1 MSGSTSFLKEDTLV
15 MRNKSWLFIVLGAL
29 LALAIAPAAFAQAG
43 TAKVRVVHASP
54 DAPAVDVIVNG
65 NKALTNVPFFAAS
78 DYLDLPAGS
87 YDIQVVPA
95 GATSPVVIDAK
106 GVRVEAGKAY
116 TIAATGKLADIKA
129 TILADNLS
137 APAAGKAHVRVIHF
151 SPDAPAVDIKVAGG
165 PTLIPNLAFP
175 QASSYLPVDA
185 GSYDL
190 QVTPAGA
197 DAVVLDLKGTRLEAG
212 KIYDVFAVG
221 ELANIKVE
229 VAVTT
234 PAAPAAL
241 PRTGGE
247 SNVALIALVAAV
259 ALIGAGLVMRRR
271 LA

>member
-1 MSGSTSFLKEDTLV
+1 
-15 MRNKSWLFIVLGAL
+15 MRSKSWILFLLGAL
-29 LALAIAPAAFAQAG
+29 LALTIAPAAFAQSG

-78 DYLDLPAGS
+78 AYLDLPAGS
-87 YDIQVVPA
+87 YDIQVVPT

-106 GVRVEAGKAY
+106 GVRIEAGKAY
-116 TIAATGKLADIKA
+116 TIAATGKLAEIKP
-129 TILADNLS
+129 TILNDDLT

-151 SPDAPAVDIKVAGG
+151 SPDAPAVDVKVAGG
-165 PTLIPNLAFP
+165 PTLISNLAFP
-175 QASSYLPVDA
+175 KASNYLPVDA

-190 QVTPAGA
+190 QVTPAGGT
-197 DAVVLDLKGTRLEAG
+197 AVVLDLKGTRLEAG

-221 ELANIKVE
+221 ELAKIKVE

-247 SNVALIALVAAV
+247 SSIAMWALAAAA
-259 ALIGAGLVMRRR
+259 ALIGAGLMLRRR
-271 LA
+271 MA

>member
-1 MSGSTSFLKEDTLV
+1 
-15 MRNKSWLFIVLGAL
+15 MRSKSWILFLLGAL
-29 LALAIAPAAFAQAG
+29 LALTIAPAAFAQAG

-65 NKALTNVPFFAAS
+65 NKVLTNVPFFAAS
-78 DYLDLPAGS
+78 AYLDLPAGS

-106 GVRVEAGKAY
+106 GVRIEAGKAY
-116 TIAATGKLADIKA
+116 TIAATGKLAEIKP
-129 TILADNLS
+129 TILTDDLS

-165 PTLIPNLAFP
+165 PTLISNLPFS
-175 QASSYLPVDA
+175 QASNYLPVDA

-197 DAVVLDLKGTRLEAG
+197 TTVVLDLKGVRLEAG

-221 ELANIKVE
+221 ELAKIKVE
-229 VAVTT
+229 TAVTT
-234 PAAPAAL
+234 PPAAPAAL

-247 SNVALIALVAAV
+247 SSIALIALVAATT
-259 ALIGAGLVMRRR
+259 LIGAGLVLRRR

>member
-1 MSGSTSFLKEDTLV
+1 
-15 MRNKSWLFIVLGAL
+15 MRSKSWILFLLGAL
-29 LALAIAPAAFAQAG
+29 LALTIAPAAFAQAG

-78 DYLDLPAGS
+78 AYLDLPAGS

-106 GVRVEAGKAY
+106 GVRIEAGKAY
-116 TIAATGKLADIKA
+116 TIAATGKLAEIKP
-129 TILADNLS
+129 TILIDNLS

-165 PTLIPNLAFP
+165 PTLISNLAFP
-175 QASSYLPVDA
+175 QASNYLPVDA

-190 QVTPAGA
+190 QVTPAGGT
-197 DAVVLDLKGTRLEAG
+197 AVVLDLKGVLLEAG

-221 ELANIKVE
+221 ELASIKVE
-229 VAVTT
+229 TAVTT
-234 PAAPAAL
+234 PPAAPAAL

-247 SNVALIALVAAV
+247 TSIALIALVAA
-259 ALIGAGLVMRRR
+259 ATLIGAGLVLRRRR

>member
-1 MSGSTSFLKEDTLV
+1 
-15 MRNKSWLFIVLGAL
+15 MRSKSWILFLLGAL
-29 LALAIAPAAFAQAG
+29 LALTIAPAAFAQSG

-65 NKALTNVPFFAAS
+65 NKALTNVPFFTAS
-78 DYLDLPAGS
+78 AYLDLPAGS

-106 GVRVEAGKAY
+106 GVRIEAGKAY
-116 TIAATGKLADIKA
+116 TIAATGKLAEIKP
-129 TILADNLS
+129 TILIDNLS

-175 QASSYLPVDA
+175 KASNYLPVDA

-197 DAVVLDLKGTRLEAG
+197 TTVVLDLKGVRLEAG

-229 VAVTT
+229 TAVTT
-234 PAAPAAL
+234 PPAAPAAL

-247 SNVALIALVAAV
+247 SNIALIVLVAA
-259 ALIGAGLVMRRR
+259 ATLIGAGLVLRRR

>member
-1 MSGSTSFLKEDTLV
+1 
-15 MRNKSWLFIVLGAL
+15 MRSKSWILFLLGAL
-29 LALAIAPAAFAQAG
+29 LALVVAPAAFAQSG

-65 NKALTNVPFFAAS
+65 NRALTNVPFFAAS
-78 DYLDLPAGS
+78 AYLDLPAGS

-106 GVRVEAGKAY
+106 GVRIEAGKAY
-116 TIAATGKLADIKA
+116 TIAATGKLADIKP
-129 TILADNLS
+129 TILMDDLT

-165 PTLIPNLAFP
+165 PTLISNLAFP
-175 QASSYLPVDA
+175 NASNYLPVDA

-190 QVTPAGA
+190 QVTPAGGN
-197 DAVVLDLKGTRLEAG
+197 AVVLDLRGTRLEAG

-247 SNVALIALVAAV
+247 TSIAMWALVVAA
-259 ALIGAGLVMRRR
+259 ALIGAGLVLRRR

>member
-1 MSGSTSFLKEDTLV
+1 
-15 MRNKSWLFIVLGAL
+15 MRSKSWILFLLGAL
-29 LALAIAPAAFAQAG
+29 LALAIAPAAFAQSG
-43 TAKVRVVHASP
+43 TAKVRVIHASP

-65 NKALTNVPFFAAS
+65 NRALTNVPFFAAS
-78 DYLDLPAGS
+78 AYLDLPAGS

-106 GVRVEAGKAY
+106 GVRIEAGKAY
-116 TIAATGKLADIKA
+116 TIAATGKLAEIKP
-129 TILADNLS
+129 TILIDDLS

-165 PTLIPNLAFP
+165 PTLISNLAFP
-175 QASSYLPVDA
+175 QASNYLPVDA
-185 GSYDL
+185 GSYNL
-190 QVTPAGA
+190 QVTPAGG
-197 DAVVLDLKGTRLEAG
+197 DAVVLDLQGVRLEAG

-221 ELANIKVE
+221 ELASIRVE
-229 VAVTT
+229 TTVTP

-247 SNVALIALVAAV
+247 SSIALVALVV
-259 ALIGAGLVMRRR
+259 ATMLIGAGLVLRRR

>member
-1 MSGSTSFLKEDTLV
+1 VLYRRSLIA
-15 MRNKSWLFIVLGAL
+15 LFGGL
-29 LALAIAPAAFAQAG
+29 LALLLASTAAAQSS

-54 DAPAVDVIVNG
+54 DAPAVDVWVNG
-65 NKALTNVPFFAAS
+65 QKALTNVPFFTAS
-78 DYLDLPAGS
+78 NYLDLPGGS
-87 YDIQVVPA
+87 YDIQVVPT
-95 GATSPVVIDAK
+95 GQTEPKVIDAK
-106 GVRVEAGKAY
+106 GVMIEGGKAY
-116 TIAATGKLADIKA
+116 TIAATGKLAEIKA

-151 SPDAPAVDIKVAGG
+151 SPDAPAVDVKVAGG

-175 QASSYLPVDA
+175 KDSGYLPVDA

-221 ELANIKVE
+221 ELASIKVE

-234 PAAPAAL
+234 PAAAPTTLPNTSGGDLPLGLVVLAA
-241 PRTGGE
+241 G
-247 SNVALIALVAAV
+247 ALVAGGVAV
-259 ALIGAGLVMRRR
+259 RRFVR
-271 LA
+271 

>member
-1 MSGSTSFLKEDTLV
+1 
-15 MRNKSWLFIVLGAL
+15 MRSKSWILFLLGAL
-29 LALAIAPAAFAQAG
+29 LALVVAPAAFAQSG

-65 NKALTNVPFFAAS
+65 NRALTNVPFFAAS
-78 DYLDLPAGS
+78 AYLDLPAGS

-106 GVRVEAGKAY
+106 GVRIEAGKAY
-116 TIAATGKLADIKA
+116 TIAATGKLADIKP
-129 TILADNLS
+129 TILMDDLT

-165 PTLIPNLAFP
+165 PTLISNLAFP
-175 QASSYLPVDA
+175 NASNYLPVDA

-190 QVTPAGA
+190 QVTPAGG
-197 DAVVLDLKGTRLEAG
+197 DAVVLDLRGTRLETG

-247 SNVALIALVAAV
+247 TSIAMWALVVAA
-259 ALIGAGLVMRRR
+259 ALIGAGLVLRRR
-271 LA
+271 MA

>member
-1 MSGSTSFLKEDTLV
+1 
-15 MRNKSWLFIVLGAL
+15 MRSKSWILFLLGAL
-29 LALAIAPAAFAQAG
+29 LALAIAPAAFAQSG

-65 NKALTNVPFFAAS
+65 NRALTNVPFFAAS
-78 DYLDLPAGS
+78 AYLDLPAGS

-106 GVRVEAGKAY
+106 GVRIEAGKAY
-116 TIAATGKLADIKA
+116 TIAATGKLAEIKP
-129 TILADNLS
+129 TILIDDLS

-165 PTLIPNLAFP
+165 PTLISNLAFP
-175 QASSYLPVDA
+175 QASNYLPVDA
-185 GSYDL
+185 GSYNL
-190 QVTPAGA
+190 QVTPAGGS
-197 DAVVLDLKGTRLEAG
+197 AVVLDLQGVRLEAG

-221 ELANIKVE
+221 ELASIRVE
-229 VAVTT
+229 TTVTT
-234 PAAPAAL
+234 PPAAPAAL

-247 SNVALIALVAAV
+247 SNIALVALVV
-259 ALIGAGLVMRRR
+259 ATMLIGAGLVLRRR

>member
-1 MSGSTSFLKEDTLV
+1 
-15 MRNKSWLFIVLGAL
+15 MRSKSWILFLLGAL
-29 LALAIAPAAFAQAG
+29 LALVVAPAAFAQSG

-65 NKALTNVPFFAAS
+65 NRALTNVPFFAAS
-78 DYLDLPAGS
+78 AYLDLPAGS

-106 GVRVEAGKAY
+106 GVRIEAGKAY
-116 TIAATGKLADIKA
+116 TIAATGKLADIKP
-129 TILADNLS
+129 TILMDDLT

-165 PTLIPNLAFP
+165 TNLISNLTF
-175 QASSYLPVDA
+175 QNASNYLPVDA

-190 QVTPAGA
+190 QVTPAGGN
-197 DAVVLDLKGTRLEAG
+197 AVVLDLRGTRLEAG

-247 SNVALIALVAAV
+247 TSIAMWALVVAA
-259 ALIGAGLVMRRR
+259 ALIGAGLVLRRR

>member
-1 MSGSTSFLKEDTLV
+1 
-15 MRNKSWLFIVLGAL
+15 MRSKSWILFLLGAL
-29 LALAIAPAAFAQAG
+29 LALVVAPAAFAQSG

-65 NKALTNVPFFAAS
+65 NRALTNVPFFAAS
-78 DYLDLPAGS
+78 AYLDLPAGS

-106 GVRVEAGKAY
+106 GVRIEAGKAY
-116 TIAATGKLADIKA
+116 TIAATGKLADIKP
-129 TILADNLS
+129 TILMDDLTT
-137 APAAGKAHVRVIHF
+137 PAAGKAHVRVIHF

-165 PTLIPNLAFP
+165 PTLISNLAFP
-175 QASSYLPVDA
+175 NASNYLPVDA
-185 GSYDL
+185 GSYNL
-190 QVTPAGA
+190 QVTPAGGT
-197 DAVVLDLKGTRLEAG
+197 AVVLDLKGVALEAG

-247 SNVALIALVAAV
+247 SSIAMWVLAIAA

-271 LA
+271 MA